1 MDATCFDSGNFLVQ
15 KISSGSGISTF
26 ITPFWETLEGTLVK
40 IWSIKSEVL
49 KVTQIRDF
57 IAKNNISVVMK
68 YVYAECSK
76 SISFFS
82 VSIFSKIMFK
92 ISRKLA
98 WLSGLYITVV
108 LCNRISKNIFWV
120 NNMTPNIASN
130 TSTILFP
137 VKLK

>member
-15 KISSGSGISTF
+15 KISWVSGTSTF

-40 IWSIKSEVL
+40 IWSIKFEVL

-57 IAKNNISVVMK
+57 IAKNNISVVTK
-68 YVYAECSK
+68 YVYAETSK
-76 SISFFS
+76 SISFFP

-108 LCNRISKNIFWV
+108 LCNRILKNIF
-120 NNMTPNIASN
+120 
-130 TSTILFP
+130 
-137 VKLK
+137 